1 MLHALLKIILLSCLV
16 LPGIAQAL
24 QLTAGRLWPS
34 PDYTRITLEAA
45 EPVPFKYFTLSNP
58 ERLVLDLE
66 GVDIGSALDT
76 LTTQLTG
83 DDPYIAAIR
92 TGTPRAGVTRVVLD
106 LKRPIKAS
114 VFQLPPL
121 QQYGHRLV
129 IDLFP
134 ADAATLPV
142 VAEVARVE
150 PANARPGRPEPSQ
163 YKRLITVAIDA
174 GHGGEDPGAIGA
186 SGSREK
192 DITLAIAKKLKQKI
206 DAQENMHA
214 VLIRD
219 GDYFVPL
226 AQRVSK
232 ARAVK
237 ADLFMSIH
245 ADAFIKPHAR
255 GSSVFALSENGAT
268 SVAAN
273 WLARKENDADLVGG
287 INIDVKD
294 AFLKRTLIDLSQTA
308 TINDSL
314 KLGDAVLKSMGNVN
328 TLHKAQVE
336 QAGFAVLKAPDIP
349 SILIET
355 AFISNPEEEKRLND
369 AAYQDKLV
377 DAIVAG
383 IRNYF
388 EKHPLTA
395 PSRLTRNP

>member
-1 MLHALLKIILLSCLV
+1 MLHALLKIFLLSCL
-16 LPGIAQAL
+16 LAPGWAQAL
-24 QLTAGRLWPS
+24 QISASRLWPS
-34 PDYTRITLEAA
+34 PDYTRITLESA
-45 EPVPFKYFTLSNP
+45 EPVAHKYFSLSNP
-58 ERLVLDLE
+58 ERLVIDLE
-66 GVDIGSALDT
+66 GVEAGAALDM
-76 LTTQLTG
+76 LTMQLTA
-83 DDPYIAAIR
+83 DDPYIGAIR
-92 TGTPRAGVTRVVLD
+92 VGMNRPGVMRVVLD
-106 LKRPIKAS
+106 LKSPAKPS

-121 QQYGHRLV
+121 GQYGHRLV
-129 IDLFP
+129 VDLYP
-134 ADAATLPV
+134 AQAADVAAIPPAAKPV
-142 VAEVARVE
+142 DPVQ
-150 PANARPGRPEPSQ
+150 PGKPGSAQ
-163 YKRLITVAIDA
+163 YTRLITVAIDA
-174 GHGGEDPGAIGA
+174 GHGGEDPGALGA
-186 SGSREK
+186 KGSREK
-192 DITLAIAKKLKQKI
+192 DITLALAKKLKQKI

-226 AQRVSK
+226 AQRVTK

-268 SVAAN
+268 SVAAK

-287 INIDVKD
+287 VNIDVKD

-314 KLGDAVLKSMGNVN
+314 KLGHAVLKAMGGVN
-328 TLHKAQVE
+328 TLHKPQVE

-369 AAYQDKLV
+369 PGYQDKLV
-377 DAIVAG
+377 DAIAG
-383 IRNYF
+383 GVKNYF
-388 EKHPLTA
+388 DKHPLTA

>member
-1 MLHALLKIILLSCLV
+1 MLHALLKLFLLSCLL
-16 LPGIAQAL
+16 LPGWAQAS
-24 QLTAGRLWPS
+24 QLSASRLWPS
-34 PDYTRITLEAA
+34 PDYTRITLESA
-45 EPVPFKYFTLSNP
+45 EPVAHKYFTLSNP
-58 ERLVLDLE
+58 ERLVIDLE
-66 GVDIGSALDT
+66 GVEAGAALDM
-76 LTTQLTG
+76 LPGQLTAE
-83 DDPYIAAIR
+83 DPYIAAIR
-92 TGTPRAGVTRVVLD
+92 IGKNRPGVMRVVLD
-106 LKRPIKAS
+106 LKSPVRPS

-121 QQYGHRLV
+121 GQYGHRLV
-129 IDLFP
+129 VDLYPAQAADVAATPPVSP
-134 ADAATLPV
+134 ADEAQQDK
-142 VAEVARVE
+142 
-150 PANARPGRPEPSQ
+150 PGSPQ
-163 YKRLITVAIDA
+163 YTRLITVAIDA
-174 GHGGEDPGAIGA
+174 GHGGEDPGALGA
-186 SGSREK
+186 KGSREK
-192 DITLAIAKKLKQKI
+192 DVTLALAKKLKEKI

-226 AQRVSK
+226 AQRVTK

-268 SVAAN
+268 SVAAK

-287 INIDVKD
+287 VNIDVKD

-314 KLGDAVLKSMGNVN
+314 KLGHAVLKAMSGVN
-328 TLHKAQVE
+328 TLHRSQVE

-369 AAYQDKLV
+369 PGYQEKLV
-377 DAIVAG
+377 NAIVG
-383 IRNYF
+383 GVRNYF
-388 EKHPLTA
+388 DKHPLTA

>member
-1 MLHALLKIILLSCLV
+1 MLRALLKLFLPSCLLV
-16 LPGIAQAL
+16 PGWAQA
-24 QLTAGRLWPS
+24 QQISASRLWPS
-34 PDYTRITLEAA
+34 PDYTRITLESA
-45 EPVPFKYFTLSNP
+45 EPVAHKYFTLSNP
-58 ERLVLDLE
+58 ERLVIDLE
-66 GVDIGSALDT
+66 GVEAGAALDM
-76 LTTQLTG
+76 LAGQLIAE
-83 DDPYIAAIR
+83 DPYIGAIR
-92 TGTPRAGVTRVVLD
+92 VGMNRPGVMRVVLD
-106 LKRPIKAS
+106 LKGPAKPS

-121 QQYGHRLV
+121 GQYGHRLV
-129 IDLFP
+129 VDLYPQQGTDVAANLP
-134 ADAATLPV
+134 AAK
-142 VAEVARVE
+142 
-150 PANARPGRPEPSQ
+150 PANAVQPDKAASAQ
-163 YKRLITVAIDA
+163 YTRLITVAIDA
-174 GHGGEDPGAIGA
+174 GHGGEDPGALGA
-186 SGSREK
+186 KGSREK
-192 DITLAIAKKLKQKI
+192 DITLALAKKLKQKI

-226 AQRVSK
+226 AQRVTK

-268 SVAAN
+268 SVAAR
-273 WLARKENDADLVGG
+273 WLAKKENEADLVGG

-294 AFLKRTLIDLSQTA
+294 PFLKRTLIDLSQTA

-314 KLGDAVLKSMGNVN
+314 KLGHAVLKAMGGVN
-328 TLHKAQVE
+328 TLHKPQVE

-369 AAYQDKLV
+369 PGYQDKLV
-377 DAIVAG
+377 DAIAG
-383 IRNYF
+383 GVKNYF
-388 EKHPLTA
+388 DKHPLTA

>member
-1 MLHALLKIILLSCLV
+1 MLHALLRMFLLSCL
-16 LPGIAQAL
+16 LAPGWAQAL
-24 QLTAGRLWPS
+24 QISASRLWPS

-45 EPVPFKYFTLSNP
+45 EPIAYKYFALSNP

-66 GVDIGSALDT
+66 GVEAGAALDM
-76 LTTQLTG
+76 LTMQLTAE
-83 DDPYIAAIR
+83 DPYIGAIR
-92 TGTPRAGVTRVVLD
+92 VGMNRPGVVRLVLD
-106 LKRPIKAS
+106 LKSPTKPS

-121 QQYGHRLV
+121 GQYGHRLV
-129 IDLFP
+129 VDLYP
-134 ADAATLPV
+134 QQAADA
-142 VAEVARVE
+142 VAETS
-150 PANARPGRPEPSQ
+150 PAAVQPAKPAAQQ
-163 YKRLITVAIDA
+163 YARLITVAIDA
-174 GHGGEDPGAIGA
+174 GHGGEDPGALGA
-186 SGSREK
+186 KGSREK
-192 DITLAIAKKLKQKI
+192 DITLALAKKLKQKI

-226 AQRVSK
+226 AQRVIK

-268 SVAAN
+268 SVAAK

-314 KLGDAVLKSMGNVN
+314 KLGHSVLKAMGGVN
-328 TLHKAQVE
+328 TLHKSHVE

-355 AFISNPEEEKRLND
+355 AFISNPDEEKRLND
-369 AAYQDKLV
+369 SGYQEKLV
-377 DAIVAG
+377 DAIANGVK
-383 IRNYF
+383 NYF
-388 EKHPLTA
+388 DKHPLTA